1 MAVST
6 ILLKKKKLF
15 PQMSCIRIKAN
26 KTAGNKETE
35 LSAKRLIHKLD
46 AQAAMSEVSLLRE
59 AVKKN
64 WTNKDKDQ

>member
-1 MAVST
+1 
-6 ILLKKKKLF
+6 
-15 PQMSCIRIKAN
+15 MSRKRIKAN

-35 LSAKRLIHKLD
+35 LSTKRLIHKLD